1 MLILHGTRD
10 RNVPIAAALEHH
22 RIVSQSE
29 MFEFDENH
37 FMAFMHPAE
46 FLDPLERFLD
56 GVRQAG
62 TSKPGSIDSLCRFQL
77 SFGIADRT
85 R

>member
-22 RIVSQSE
+22 RMVPQSE
-29 MFEFDENH
+29 IFEFDENH

-56 GVRQAG
+56 GVR
-62 TSKPGSIDSLCRFQL
+62 
-77 SFGIADRT
+77 
-85 R
+85 